1 MKKKLVLGLTALV
14 VTSAVAIGGTLA
26 FMTAKTDT
34 LTNTFKVN
42 AGSEIK
48 GAIQEPLW
56 SGKDYLGNVVDL
68 KGAQPGEKTAEAMT
82 PGLDIPKNPSLVNTT
97 TDADAFM
104 AIKVTYTGEDGKT
117 PDRSKFNAIAS
128 LVENAGWTKDT
139 TYTDANSDIYYFT
152 GTNTDGKLKEVTKN
166 GGTTSTLFDK
176 VTIYGDKNA
185 DATPQQVTFDLLK
198 ANQFQ
203 IKITGA
209 AVQTTNIDDAT
220 AKTELVN
227 LLK

>member
-1 MKKKLVLGLTALV
+1 MKKKLVLGLTSLV
-14 VTSAVAIGGTLA
+14 VTSALAIGGTLA

-56 SGKDYLGNVVDL
+56 SGKDYLGKDVDL
-68 KGAQPGEKTAEAMT
+68 NGAQPGEKTAEAIT

-104 AIKVTYTGEDGKT
+104 AIKVTYTDKDGT
-117 PDRSKFNAIAS
+117 ADRSKFKEIAS
-128 LVENAGWTKDT
+128 LVENKGWTKDT

-152 GTNTDGKLKEVTKN
+152 GDNANGDLKQVTKN

-209 AVQTTNIDDAT
+209 AI
-220 AKTELVN
+220 KH
-227 LLK
+227 KFR